1 MKKQRKR
8 LPRWARILLDA
19 GLILVLL
26 ALLWAAFDFPAFSSS
41 QAFQRSLENAFLP
54 PAELEVLVPAR
65 NGGTPAIGLGTL
77 EGWAYESSIRQNSM
91 GWLPL
96 VSTNAGQGL
105 TPQRFPMVNGVAAVP
120 LYNRS
125 FSLEELER
133 TGETGP
139 MLAVRVPSA
148 YMQPEAVL
156 VLRSLDESGAP
167 LEERYPLLY
176 RSQRGGWN
184 FYILDIDPIDEIVRR
199 LVRGVDNEPVPIQD
213 PAAQRYYDWIQQGYG
228 FWSNKPETKDAVEGE
243 LGIRSSIELTVSY
256 KNPVYDDAS
265 EPVTLVFWE

>member
-1 MKKQRKR
+1 MKKQRRR
-8 LPRWARILLDA
+8 LPRWARLLLNA

-54 PAELEVLVPAR
+54 PAELEVMVPAT
-65 NGGTPAIGLGTL
+65 NGNGITTGLGTL
-77 EGWAYESSIRQNSM
+77 EGWAYESSIVQKSI
-91 GWLPL
+91 GWSPL

-125 FSLEELER
+125 FSMEELWQ

-148 YMQPEAVL
+148 YMPPEAVL

-184 FYILDIDPIDEIVRR
+184 FYILDMEPIDRNIQWPIGGFEDVAKS
-199 LVRGVDNEPVPIQD
+199 IQD

-228 FWSNKPETKDAVEGE
+228 FWANKPETKDAVEGE
-243 LGIRSSIELTVSY
+243 LGIRSSIELTV
-256 KNPVYDDAS
+256 YDES
-265 EPVTLVFWE
+265 QKPKTLVFWE

>member
-1 MKKQRKR
+1 MKKLWKR
-8 LPRWARILLDA
+8 LPRWGRILLDA

-54 PAELEVLVPAR
+54 PVELEVLVPAR

-77 EGWAYESSIRQNSM
+77 EGWAYESSIVQKSI
-91 GWLPL
+91 GWSPL

-125 FSLEELER
+125 FSMEELWQ

-156 VLRSLDESGAP
+156 VLRSQDEDGTF
-167 LEERYPLLY
+167 LEQRYLFLY
-176 RSQRGGWN
+176 RQQRGGWY
-184 FYILDIDPIDEIVRR
+184 FYALSDEPITGSGFDYEFVK
-199 LVRGVDNEPVPIQD
+199 G

-228 FWSNKPETKDAVEGE
+228 FWADKPDTKDAVEGE
-243 LGIRSSIELTVSY
+243 LGIRSSLELTLYEVS
-256 KNPVYDDAS
+256 PVYGDTRKT
-265 EPVTLVFWE
+265 ETLVFWE